1 MRTDS
6 SLEKRLKQLFG
17 VIFFI
22 VSIMAML
29 LAYMWQFDWFTSVTL
44 LLPFLVLTAWALSKS
59 YVLMCD
65 VLERFGLQL
74 DALASEESNSWHL
87 AQYSSGRVAD
97 LKNDF
102 TKLSNKIANNKREYS
117 QTEGFVFEFVAML
130 DLPIVI
136 LDPHGHV
143 YSGNDALLILLQ
155 LKRVE
160 GLHAQ
165 EIGLERAGL
174 DWQQSEHADFK
185 ERFQI
190 SSHQF
195 WRSGHCYELLAF
207 FSIENQLRANE
218 QQVWQRLI
226 RVINHEVR
234 NSLTPI
240 YSMSQSL
247 LHMKKQGQLGQKGDL
262 ASDMLQVIEKRAQH
276 LLDFVASYSAFS
288 QVAAAQKQIVS
299 SEQINQR
306 LQAIFPELELPNQDS
321 FTFSVDLG
329 QLEQALINLIKNAF
343 EAAGATPPTLIWQQQ
358 GTDIVIEII
367 DQGVGIN
374 NPDNLFVPFY
384 TTKQQGAGI
393 GLVISRELIRNQG
406 GHLYLKPNTTGVGTR
421 VVIILPC

>member
-102 TKLSNKIANNKREYS
+102 TKLSNKIANKKREYS

-358 GTDIVIEII
+358 GADIVIEII